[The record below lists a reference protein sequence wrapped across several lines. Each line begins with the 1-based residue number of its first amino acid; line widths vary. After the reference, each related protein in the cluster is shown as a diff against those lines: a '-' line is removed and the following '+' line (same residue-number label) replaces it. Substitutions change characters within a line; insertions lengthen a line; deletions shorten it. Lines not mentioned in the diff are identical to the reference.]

1 MRALGKWSIKNNVS
15 VNLIMIFIIMAGI
28 FTVMKMRRE
37 IMPQFSLDMIYVSV
51 VYPGSSPEEVEEGI
65 CIKIEEQIQSIE
77 GIERLRST
85 AREGSGE
92 VIAELETG
100 ADVQKIL
107 DEIKAEVD
115 RIDTFPD
122 EAEEPL
128 VMEIVNQDPTIS
140 IAVYGDLPE
149 KRMRQIAENIRGE
162 LSDARIAANEG
173 SGGWQ
178 DIIAS
183 ILKRF
188 RFKQPESITQ
198 IDLVGVRDY
207 EIAVHVSE
215 EDLRRFG
222 LSFDQV
228 VNAVRNGSID
238 LPGGKIKTDQGE
250 ILIRAKGQLY
260 TGREFEKIPLIT
272 LDDGTVVRLGQVAKV
287 IDGFEDL
294 DIKTRFNG
302 KPAAIVQ
309 VSRTSEQDII
319 ELAKIARS
327 YEKKLKR
334 HQTED
339 IEFAIWGDIST
350 MVESRID
357 LMLRNGLQG
366 ILLVFIALAL
376 FLNLRLAFWVA
387 IGIPI
392 SFMGAFI
399 VLNGF
404 DQTINMIS
412 LFAFI
417 MTLGILVDDAI
428 IIGENVYS
436 HYSRGKSPAAAVVD
450 GLKEV
455 GGPVVMAVS
464 TTVVA
469 FMPLLFIAGIMGK
482 FIAVMPMA
490 VIIILLVSLGE
501 ALVIL
506 PSHLNHAL
514 TQSEKKHRKF
524 TAWHERLQQ
533 KMERGLHAVID
544 RFYTPA
550 IKYVVKNRYFTFS
563 IGIGILIISLGIIAG
578 GYVAFVF
585 FPKGESDWIVAEVVY
600 PLGTPYKLTEE
611 TIAEIEN
618 GSFDLNRLFPEFSKN
633 NGNLVKNTFSIV
645 GAIPRRDWKPP
656 EYGGH
661 VGQVWIELASSEK
674 RENVSTHKILA
685 KWRDLIGEVPGV
697 ERLTFAT
704 LEGGP
709 AGNPIEIQLSG
720 QDFDQLKQAAAELE
734 AEIAT
739 YPGTF
744 DISNNF
750 KPGKQEKKVRIKEGA
765 RSIGVTMRDLARQIR
780 QAFFGEEAL
789 RIQRN
794 RDDVK
799 VMVRYADEER
809 QSLAG
814 IEEMRIR
821 TQDGREIPIEEVA
834 EITPGRAYSIINRVD
849 RKRTITVISDIDET
863 IANASVITGELKAGF
878 LPTLVERYPGIAYD
892 FEGQEKRTRESLDSI
907 KSGYLL
913 AMMGI
918 FLLLAS
924 QFRSYIQPIIIMMAV
939 PFGLI
944 GAILGHL
951 VMGIEFTIISIFGIV
966 ALSGIVVNDSLILID
981 FINRALRDGIDINKA
996 VIESGKARFRPVL
1009 LTSVTTIAGL
1019 FPLLLE
1025 RSFQAQFL
1033 IPMAVSI
1040 CFGLLAATILTLLYV
1055 PALYLIVA
1063 DVTNVFVGRRQ
1074 SNAELEEG
1082 KRIKD
1087 KGQRI
1092 KIGVEAG
1099 GRGRLNAEV
1108 GMRNAELEEGERNKD
1123 KGQRIKIGV
1132 EAGGRRRLNA
1142 EVGMRN
1148 AEAGVGGTRARTK
1161 GGVRKIDTGKQGAAG
1176 SGRKVQVVR
1185 PQTESGTLKRG
1196 SAKKVMVSGKQLAG
1210 EAGRKAAAGAPK
1222 RPQVVRA
1229 RQERPAKPLKPTTKD
1244 GPRKVEA
1251 VEQKKKVTN

>member
-37 IMPQFSLDMIYVSV
+37 MFPQFSLDMIATSV

-65 CIKIEEQIQSIE
+65 CIKIEEKIQSIE
-77 GIERLRST
+77 GIKTLRST

-92 VIAELETG
+92 VVAELETG

-122 EAEEPL
+122 EAEQPM
-128 VMEIVNQDPTIS
+128 VMEIINKDPTIS
-140 IAVYGDLPE
+140 VAIFGEVSE
-149 KRMRQIAENIRGE
+149 KRMRQITERIRDD
-162 LSDARIAANEG
+162 LLDAKMVAHQYT
-173 SGGWQ
+173 GGWQ
-178 DIIAS
+178 DLIAS

-188 RFKQPESITQ
+188 RFKQPEAITQ

-207 EIAVHVSE
+207 EIAVEVSE
-215 EDLRRFG
+215 ENLRRYG

-228 VNAVRNGSID
+228 VSAVRSGSID
-238 LPGGKIKTDQGE
+238 LPGGQIKTGQGE
-250 ILIRAKGQLY
+250 ILIRTKGQLY
-260 TGREFEKIPLIT
+260 TGSEFEKIPLIT
-272 LDDGTVVRLGQVAKV
+272 LNDGTVVRLGQVAKV

-319 ELAKIARS
+319 EIAKIARN
-327 YEKKLKR
+327 YVETLK
-334 HQTED
+334 QDLPED
-339 IEFAIWGDIST
+339 LEFAIWGDIST

-357 LMLRNGLQG
+357 LMLRNGFQG

-387 IGIPI
+387 LGIPI
-392 SFMGAFI
+392 AFMAAFI
-399 VLNGF
+399 VLSGF

-428 IIGENVYS
+428 IVGENVYS

-469 FMPLLFIAGIMGK
+469 FAPLLFIAGLMGK
-482 FIAVMPMA
+482 FIAVMPLA
-490 VIIILLVSLGE
+490 VIIILIVSLGE
-501 ALVIL
+501 ALIIL

-514 TQSEKKHRKF
+514 AQSEKKDRKL
-524 TAWHERLQQ
+524 TSWHERLRE
-533 KMERGLHAVID
+533 KLEKGMRAAID
-544 RFYTPA
+544 RVYSPA

-563 IGIGILIISLGIIAG
+563 IGIGVLIISLGVIAG
-578 GYVAFVF
+578 GYVPFVF
-585 FPKGESDWIVAEVVY
+585 FPKGESDWIVAEVIY
-600 PLGTPYKLTEE
+600 PLGTPYNLTEE
-611 TIAEIEN
+611 TIEDLEQE
-618 GSFDLNRLFPEFSKN
+618 SFELNTVFSEFSKN
-633 NGNLVKNTFSIV
+633 NGGLLKNTFSIV

-661 VGQVWIELASSEK
+661 VGQVWLELTSSEN
-674 RENVSTHKILA
+674 REDISTHTILN
-685 KWRDLIGEVPGV
+685 KWRDLIGEIPGV

-720 QDFDQLKQAAAELE
+720 QDFDQLQQAAAELE
-734 AEIAT
+734 TELAT

-750 KPGKQEKKVRIKEGA
+750 KPGKQEKKVRIKEGS

-780 QAFFGEEAL
+780 QAFYGEEAL
-789 RIQRN
+789 RIQRDRN
-794 RDDVK
+794 DVK
-799 VMVRYADEER
+799 VMVRYANKER
-809 QSLAG
+809 HSLAG

-821 TQDGREIPIEEVA
+821 TPDGREIPIEEVA
-834 EITPGRAYSIINRVD
+834 DLTTGRSYSIISRVG
-849 RKRTITVISDIDET
+849 RKRTITVISDIDAT
-863 IANASVITGELKAGF
+863 IANASVITGELKANF
-878 LPTLVERYPGIAYD
+878 LPMLAERYPGIVYD
-892 FEGQEKRTRESLDSI
+892 FEGQEKRTSESLDSI

-924 QFRSYIQPIIIMMAV
+924 QFRSYIQPVIIMMAI

-951 VMGIEFTIISIFGIV
+951 IMGLEFTIVSVFGIV

-981 FINRALRDGIDINKA
+981 FINRALRNGADVNRA

-1009 LTSVTTIAGL
+1009 LTSITTIAGL

-1040 CFGLLAATILTLLYV
+1040 CFGLLVATVLTLLYV

-1063 DVTNVFVGRRQ
+1063 DVTNVFVGRRTENREQ
-1074 SNAELEEG
+1074 KTENRRR
-1082 KRIKD
+1082 K
-1087 KGQRI
+1087 
-1092 KIGVEAG
+1092 VEG
-1099 GRGRLNAEV
+1099 GRGNSEM
-1108 GMRNAELEEGERNKD
+1108 GMRKSASGP
-1123 KGQRIKIGV
+1123 
-1132 EAGGRRRLNA
+1132 
-1142 EVGMRN
+1142 
-1148 AEAGVGGTRARTK
+1148 
-1161 GGVRKIDTGKQGAAG
+1161 QG
-1176 SGRKVQVVR
+1176 
-1185 PQTESGTLKRG
+1185 P
-1196 SAKKVMVSGKQLAG
+1196 
-1210 EAGRKAAAGAPK
+1210 
-1222 RPQVVRA
+1222 
-1229 RQERPAKPLKPTTKD
+1229 
-1244 GPRKVEA
+1244 
-1251 VEQKKKVTN
+1251 